1 MKKIPFVILMVIELL
16 AALLAAGMLFA
27 DLGAVI
33 YLIAI
38 LVYAA
43 VLAPFFVRM
52 KKTAEEEK
60 KKKIR
65 RNILLLPL
73 IPIGVAIAMMVI
85 VIVSLFL
92 YG

>member
-16 AALLAAGMLFA
+16 AALPAAGMLFA

-43 VLAPFFVRM
+43 VLAPFFVRL

-65 RNILLLPL
+65 RNILLIPL

>member
-65 RNILLLPL
+65 RNILLIPL

>member
-43 VLAPFFVRM
+43 VLAPFFVRL

-65 RNILLLPL
+65 RNILLIPL